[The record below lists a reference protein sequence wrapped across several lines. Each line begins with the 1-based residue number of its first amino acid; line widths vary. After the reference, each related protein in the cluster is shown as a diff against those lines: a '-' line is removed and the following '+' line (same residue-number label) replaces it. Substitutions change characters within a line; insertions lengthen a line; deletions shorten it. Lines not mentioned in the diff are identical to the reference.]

1 MKRTPNSR
9 NKIKTLSGRVSGGKR
24 IRNALPICAHVR
36 RHDLL
41 SESEQRRRIWRNF
54 FISLRRKTKMRNKK
68 AYGDHPAG
76 FFSRSMG
83 ELCEQKKNR
92 TVRAVLL
99 SEKFGCFFDGGGGGC
114 RTRVRKYVPWN
125 LSERSLF
132 VYFPFRRHKGQGR
145 AVGSFINSSCE
156 AKLIR
161 TTFPVSS

>member
-1 MKRTPNSR
+1 MQNGRANGE
-9 NKIKTLSGRVSGGKR
+9 KT

-36 RHDLL
+36 RRDLL
-41 SESEQRRRIWRNF
+41 SETERRRKIWRSS
-54 FISLRRKTKMRNKK
+54 FISLRWKTKMQNKK
-68 AYGDHPAG
+68 AYRRSSDGL
-76 FFSRSMG
+76 FSRSIG

-99 SEKFGCFFDGGGGGC
+99 SEKIRMFFDGGGGGC

-132 VYFPFRRHKGQGR
+132 VLFPFRRHKGQGR
-145 AVGSFINSSCE
+145 TVGSFMNSSCE

-161 TTFPVSS
+161 TTFPVFN